1 MTIHIIRKA
10 MINANSVLGPIFI
23 PKVSS
28 SKNLSNPA
36 LVAGAGA
43 ILRLRLSLLLL
54 NLYHRI

>member
-1 MTIHIIRKA
+1 